1 MSATDTSA
9 STPTIAADRRAQWKR
24 LESWLSGSDPRPLA
38 PPVYRGRQWI
48 FLLLVTVLAC
58 FVPALF
64 GGDPYHDGL
73 LDNTLVDAIL
83 ALGFYWCFSLAG
95 QFTFAVVAV
104 FATGSYVSLWAARHI
119 GGFWVGFIAAMVVA
133 GILGGAMRLLFIR
146 LSALYFAIATF
157 GVSGLILILYQNWT
171 KFTGGYQGIS
181 KIPKPTLFGYPL
193 NTLHRQYYLMLG
205 VLALFLAATIAL
217 LRSPAMRDLTLS
229 RDNSPVAA
237 TTGLKPQHLML
248 VAFVVGSAIQGAAG
262 SLFAHNVTFVSLE
275 SFDPTISLT
284 VLLMV
289 LLGGMQSIYG
299 PVIGATIIVYLPEIL
314 RSWQKY
320 ADVIYA
326 GLVLLIII
334 AFPTGVAGTRTIVG
348 GWIRRARSR

>member
-1 MSATDTSA
+1 VSATETSPRTV
-9 STPTIAADRRAQWKR
+9 SDDRRAQWKR

-38 PPVYRGRQWI
+38 PPVYRGRQWAY
-48 FLLLVTVLAC
+48 LLFVAVLAC
-58 FVPALF
+58 FVPTLF

-73 LDNTLVDAIL
+73 LDTTMVDAIL

-104 FATGSYVSLWAARHI
+104 YATGSYVSLWAARHI
-119 GGFWVGFIAAMVVA
+119 GGFWVGFIAAMIVA

-157 GVSGLILILYQNWT
+157 GVSGLLLILYQNWT
-171 KFTGGYQGIS
+171 QFTGGYQGIA
-181 KIPKPTLFGYPL
+181 KIPKPTLFGYPI
-193 NTLHRQYYLMLG
+193 NTLHRQYYLMLA
-205 VLALFLAATIAL
+205 VLVVFLGATIAL

-229 RDNSPVAA
+229 RDKSPVAA
-237 TTGLKPQHLML
+237 TAGLKPQHLML
-248 VAFVVGSAIQGAAG
+248 VAFVVGSAMQGAAG

-289 LLGGMQSIYG
+289 LLGGMESIYG
-299 PVIGATIIVYLPEIL
+299 PVIGAAIIVYLPEIL

-320 ADVIYA
+320 ADLIYA

-334 AFPTGVAGTRTIVG
+334 AFPTGVAGTRTIIG
-348 GWIRRARSR
+348 RWMRRAGSR